1 MLHVVNCVRCFREFQ
16 IIRNG
21 KGPLALEQMSWVNYE
36 ESNFTTVVGNRDTFR
51 HENERKMEIAI
62 RTLI

>member
-1 MLHVVNCVRCFREFQ
+1 MFQ
-16 IIRNG
+16 RISDYQEWKRAFGVGADVMG
-21 KGPLALEQMSWVNYE
+21 KYE